1 VIIAEPREYQA
12 KAPVDGSASTH
23 PDMLSAT
30 TSHVGRG
37 YEGVYDLKCRSGR
50 ADHLSFSRPG
60 ESEAVL
66 EPAGVASEGD
76 DFDVVEEPVEDG
88 GGEDLVAKDFTPA
101 SGDELEDHVGFGP
114 FRYTSSASTAREG
127 PAVNAAIMTMIRMH
141 TMHRESPATRA
152 AFRQVQP
159 SQREGQLDDGAD
171 YQSAYQSVRSTSH
184 MQAHLR
190 PLPALRAGKS
200 RQPTVDGMKE
210 VRGSR
215 LVAPPLRPYSTPARQ
230 SRMDDAG

>member
-1 VIIAEPREYQA
+1 
-12 KAPVDGSASTH
+12 
-23 PDMLSAT
+23 
-30 TSHVGRG
+30 
-37 YEGVYDLKCRSGR
+37 
-50 ADHLSFSRPG
+50 
-60 ESEAVL
+60 
-66 EPAGVASEGD
+66 
-76 DFDVVEEPVEDG
+76 
-88 GGEDLVAKDFTPA
+88 
-101 SGDELEDHVGFGP
+101 
-114 FRYTSSASTAREG
+114 
-127 PAVNAAIMTMIRMH
+127 
-141 TMHRESPATRA
+141 MHRESPAMRA

-171 YQSAYQSVRSTSH
+171 YQSAYRSVRSTSH